1 MKLQDKVIELRGK
14 VDQALTPLV
23 NRDYW
28 LLEVP
33 YYSNIGDT
41 LIWQGERDF
50 LGALPYKCRGM
61 HSLESFRFPK
71 IGKDDLILFQGGGNF
86 GDLWTRHHDFKMK
99 VVETYPENEF
109 IFLPQT
115 VFFAHEEN
123 MRKCAAFLA
132 DKKVTI
138 CARDEVSYHLL
149 KANFSN
155 RILLVPDMAFCIRM
169 ENWYKPSMGKGEF
182 LLKREDKELQTS
194 AYLAEIEKRDGITIS
209 DWVTFRGD
217 TKCERIFNRVRGLAR
232 RRPFRVTSLG
242 KWMIDFYG
250 AHIYR
255 PFLVRSGVNQL
266 APYETIYTTRLH
278 AAILGVLLGK
288 TVVFMDNSYGKNRGF
303 YETWLKDCNSVKM
316 MV

>member
-1 MKLQDKVIELRGK
+1 MTHSDKVVELRGK
-14 VDQALTPLV
+14 IEQALMSLV

-71 IGKDDLILFQGGGNF
+71 IGKDNLILFQGGGNF

-115 VFFAHEEN
+115 VYFEHEEN

-149 KANFSN
+149 RANFSN

-169 ENWYKPSMGKGEF
+169 EKWYEPCTGKGEF

-194 AYLAEIEKRDGITIS
+194 EYLSEIEKRDGITIS

-217 TKCERIFNRVRGLAR
+217 TRCERIFNRVRGLAR

-242 KWMIDFYG
+242 KKMIDFYG

-255 PFLVRSGVNQL
+255 QFLVRSGVNQL

-288 TVVFMDNSYGKNRGF
+288 KVVFMDNSYGKNSGF
-303 YETWLKDCNSVKM
+303 YETWLKDCDAVKM

>member
-1 MKLQDKVIELRGK
+1 MNAVEKVKTLSKKISE
-14 VDQALTPLV
+14 ALTPLV

-50 LGALPYKCRGM
+50 LGALPHKCRGM

-115 VFFAHEEN
+115 VFFEHEEN

-138 CARDEVSYHLL
+138 CARDEPSYRLL

-169 ENWYKPSMGKGEF
+169 EKWYEPCVGEGEF

-194 AYLAEIEKRDGITIS
+194 AYLSEIEKRDGITTS

-217 TKCERIFNRVRGLAR
+217 TKCERMFNRVRSLAR

-242 KWMIDFYG
+242 KRMIDSYG

-288 TVVFMDNSYGKNRGF
+288 KVVFMDNSYGKNSGF
-303 YETWLKDCNSVKM
+303 YETWLKDCDSVKM
-316 MV
+316 MA